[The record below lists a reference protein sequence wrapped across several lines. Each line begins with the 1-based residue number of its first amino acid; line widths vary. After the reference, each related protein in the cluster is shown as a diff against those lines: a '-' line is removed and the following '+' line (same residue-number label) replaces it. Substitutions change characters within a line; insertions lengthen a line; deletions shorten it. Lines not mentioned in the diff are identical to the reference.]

1 MGGLVITSN
10 RPGTT
15 VPLELTTG
23 GCALLALLVVLSV
36 TIGMPTVGWVT
47 GVVFDVAAF
56 VLLAGALLRS
66 RAASLTPADRVTLT
80 RMVLVGAVTALVA
93 ENLAQPVP
101 SAAICAIAAVAL
113 VLDAVDGHVARRTG
127 LATSFGARF
136 DMEVDAFLILVL
148 SIDVTTVVGPW
159 VLVIGAMRYVFV
171 AAGWLLPWLRKPLRP
186 SFASKAVAAVQ
197 GIVLTAAAT
206 GILPYAGIAVL
217 VALALLTWSFGRD
230 VWWLWRTRRLTDP
243 IHR

>member
-1 MGGLVITSN
+1 MITSN

-36 TIGMPTVGWVT
+36 TIGMPAVGWVT

-66 RAASLTPADRVTLT
+66 HAVSLTPADRVTLT

-93 ENLAQPVP
+93 QSLVRPVP
-101 SAAICAIAAVAL
+101 TAAITAIAAVAL
-113 VLDAVDGHVARRTG
+113 ILDAVDGHVARRTG

-148 SIDVTTVVGPW
+148 SIDVARQVGPW

-171 AAGWLLPWLRKPLRP
+171 AAGWLLPWLCRPLRA
-186 SFASKAVAAVQ
+186 SFASKTVAAVQ
-197 GIVLTAAAT
+197 GVVLTAAAT

-230 VWWLWRTRRLTDP
+230 VWWLWRTRRIADP